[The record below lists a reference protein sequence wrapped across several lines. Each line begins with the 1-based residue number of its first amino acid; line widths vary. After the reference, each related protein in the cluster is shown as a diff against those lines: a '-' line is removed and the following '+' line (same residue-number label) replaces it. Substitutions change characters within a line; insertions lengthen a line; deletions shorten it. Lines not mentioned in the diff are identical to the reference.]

1 MKYEFSKVDPWKKK
15 NPPISLTLIGDPHH
29 VLLRHWAKH
38 AFDYW
43 GGKHLETVQIGK
55 LITTLSCVCC
65 HFSWNLTSTR
75 VVLSIWSLQLDS
87 FTLFQGIQP
96 WRARVRETAGR
107 REMCA
112 SLPLYSSHGAVREV
126 DERVFEHE
134 LPVRFGSSRQL

>member
-1 MKYEFSKVDPWKKK
+1 MKYIFSKVDPWKKK
-15 NPPISLTLIGDPHH
+15 PPSNLINLDWRPTPCVTKTLSQTCIW
-29 VLLRHWAKH
+29 LL
-38 AFDYW
+38 